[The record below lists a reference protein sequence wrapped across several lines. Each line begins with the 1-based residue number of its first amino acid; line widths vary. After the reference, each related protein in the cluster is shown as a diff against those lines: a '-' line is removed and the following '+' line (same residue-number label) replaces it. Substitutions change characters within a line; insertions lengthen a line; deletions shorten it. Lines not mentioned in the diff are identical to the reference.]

1 MRQCLEPLIGYG
13 DKYGTTFLI
22 IEHTNKQSGVYG
34 RRRIADSAD
43 IWDIS
48 RSVLIVG
55 DTGENGQRYMAH
67 EKANYGRHNDTVLF
81 SLDDEVA
88 TFRGTSELT
97 DRDYVLKAQYSG
109 KAQPQR
115 ADAKDLILHLLENFQ
130 VEDDEGN
137 FPEPG
142 RMETATLDALLKQ
155 YGVSKNTAA
164 RAKSELTKEGMIK
177 AVATGFGKDKKW
189 FTVLCPDA
197 NG

>member
-1 MRQCLEPLIGYG
+1 
-13 DKYGTTFLI
+13 
-22 IEHTNKQSGVYG
+22 
-34 RRRIADSAD
+34 
-43 IWDIS
+43 
-48 RSVLIVG
+48 
-55 DTGENGQRYMAH
+55 MAH

-81 SLDDEVA
+81 TLDDEVA

-115 ADAKDLILHLLENFQ
+115 ADAKDLILHYLENISFP
-130 VEDDEGN
+130 DDMDDATV
-137 FPEPG
+137 EPG
-142 RMETATLDALLKQ
+142 RMETADLDALLKQ
-155 YGVSKNTAA
+155 ACVSKNTAA
-164 RAKSELTKEGMIK
+164 RAKSELTKEGKIK

>member
-1 MRQCLEPLIGYG
+1 
-13 DKYGTTFLI
+13 
-22 IEHTNKQSGVYG
+22 
-34 RRRIADSAD
+34 
-43 IWDIS
+43 
-48 RSVLIVG
+48 
-55 DTGENGQRYMAH
+55 MAH
-67 EKANYGRHNDTVLF
+67 EKANYSRHNDTVLF

-142 RMETATLDALLKQ
+142 RMETGTLDALLKQ

-189 FTVLCPDA
+189 FTVLCPGA

>member
-1 MRQCLEPLIGYG
+1 MCIR
-13 DKYGTTFLI
+13 
-22 IEHTNKQSGVYG
+22 
-34 RRRIADSAD
+34 
-43 IWDIS
+43 
-48 RSVLIVG
+48 
-55 DTGENGQRYMAH
+55 
-67 EKANYGRHNDTVLF
+67 
-81 SLDDEVA
+81 
-88 TFRGTSELT
+88 

-142 RMETATLDALLKQ
+142 RMETATLDTLLKQ

-164 RAKSELTKEGMIK
+164 RAKSELIKEGKIK
-177 AVATGFGKDKKW
+177 AVQGGFGKNKKW
-189 FTVLCPDA
+189 FTVLCPVE